1 MDVGTHWIALIC
13 KKNETVYFDSFCVEH
28 VPEEIKE
35 FVRNKNIKANIFR
48 VQANNSVMCGYF
60 RIGFIDFMLAGKKL
74 TDFKNM
80 FPPHDF
86 KNNDDIILSYSTM
99 NECNSIE
106 TVDRTNLTEETK
118 IRLNKITGIENYFHQ
133 EINQRKSFSKKLVL
147 MLLLL
152 IR

>member
-133 EINQRKSFSKKLVL
+133 EINQRKSFSKKLSPYVTVFD
-147 MLLLL
+147 
-152 IR
+152 